1 MQTYGRSVEFKLFR
15 NPWNCGT
22 DGHDGIHGRNMLL
35 HLISALGSR
44 SWVPVLSADVSAKY
58 VHQENGPDYPID
70 VDSIFFTYDPLAAQG
85 PPPAPPSFAPAYPQG
100 LGQPYSQPLPQG
112 FGQPYPQAPAHGFAP
127 QGASPPFNPSD
138 EALPPP
144 FHQ

>member
-1 MQTYGRSVEFKLFR
+1 
-15 NPWNCGT
+15 
-22 DGHDGIHGRNMLL
+22 MLL

-70 VDSIFFTYDPLAAQG
+70 VDSIFFTHDPLAAQG
-85 PPPAPPSFAPAYPQG
+85 PPPAPPSFAQAYPQG
-100 LGQPYSQPLPQG
+100 LGQPYSQPR
-112 FGQPYPQAPAHGFAP
+112 FGQPYPQASAHGFAP
-127 QGASPPFNPSD
+127 QGATTPFKPSD
-138 EALPPP
+138 EAFPPP